1 MEKFAVFRIH
11 KLKLLGGIG
20 SHIDRKH
27 TPTNA
32 DASKTPLN
40 EELLADKAQVSLQE
54 AVEARIQE
62 GYQAAKR
69 IRKDTVKAL
78 GNIRFKENR
87 VGKYEWS
94 LPVS

>member
-1 MEKFAVFRIH
+1 M
-11 KLKLLGGIG
+11 
-20 SHIDRKH
+20 
-27 TPTNA
+27 
-32 DASKTPLN
+32 
-40 EELLADKAQVSLQE
+40 ADKAQVSLQE

-87 VGKYEWS
+87 VGKYK
-94 LPVS
+94 

>member
-87 VGKYEWS
+87 VGKYK
-94 LPVS
+94 